1 MKLDALYISDYAAVN
16 LDAFKATGA
25 VHSVFRTSLNVMLD
39 GFLLHIGSA
48 EAPLSCLGIT
58 VAEQG
63 ASALVN
69 LVEPGDR
76 AMARNGVLRLY
87 GRGDVVEIDLISAP
101 IRCLSVPMATVAPEG
116 ETDILVCR
124 ELSEL
129 SLPARI
135 GLPWDERAARS
146 LAGLARLSA
155 VCRAAWDA
163 GRMGASVPRARID
176 AAFRGAGSSIEHLLG
191 RGLGLT
197 PSGDDVLCG
206 FGCGLCYLWRHGA
219 LGCDAWGGYTSM
231 LLDVLPGKTTAVSE
245 AYLRAMCAGYA
256 NEDYIGLLAS
266 IEKGR
271 AEEISGRLETILSMG
286 HTSGADGLLGFGAAF
301 GYINM

>member
-155 VCRAAWDA
+155 VSRAAWDA
-163 GRMGASVPRARID
+163 ERSSASAPAERIE
-176 AAFRGAGSSIEHLLG
+176 AAYRDMCSAVEYLMG

-197 PSGDDVLCG
+197 PSGDDVLMG
-206 FGCGLCYLWRHGA
+206 FGTGLRYLYGSRAEGPACHFFEEVA
-219 LGCDAWGGYTSM
+219 R
-231 LLDVLPGKTTAVSE
+231 VLPGKTTAVSE
-245 AYLRAMCAGYA
+245 AYLRAMCDGHA
-256 NEDYIGLLAS
+256 NEDYIDLIGALES
-266 IEKGR
+266 RDR
-271 AEEISGRLETILSMG
+271 AELDSSINRVLSVG
-286 HTSGADGLLGFGAAF
+286 HTSGADGMLGFAAAF
-301 GYINM
+301 CCLV